1 MQGLPGA
8 GVQEVLLALGVAL
21 MLSSLC
27 VGAYAARAY
36 LRDDVRGARAEL
48 DRRRGPEGRAAP
60 GQASRRAR
68 VARAGMRRASAR
80 EPGAGAGRGA
90 PPPVRAPSTPP
101 PPPPAPPTALPT
113 MAGSPILAPFPHGCA
128 SSPTLDLRRPLAP
141 GPPGG
146 AAPQGELPGGAAC
159 PGGAA
164 RQGEGR
170 QGRGAGEAP
179 GRECGEPRG
188 DGGAEGRAPAA
199 EGGAERGGP
208 AVSSMGE
215 ASELEGVKP

>member
-1 MQGLPGA
+1 MQGLPGS

-21 MLSSLC
+21 MLASLC

-48 DRRRGPEGRAAP
+48 DRLRGPEGRAAP
-60 GQASRRAR
+60 GQASR
-68 VARAGMRRASAR
+68 R

-90 PPPVRAPSTPP
+90 PPPVRAPFTPP
-101 PPPPAPPTALPT
+101 APPAPPTALPT

-159 PGGAA
+159 
-164 RQGEGR
+164 QGEGR

-179 GRECGEPRG
+179 GRERGEPRG

-199 EGGAERGGP
+199 EGGAERGEP